1 MIFTF
6 FFLDFFLLFP
16 FSGVESKDATDPR
29 CEAEDESSFDVNKVG
44 KINDLENLLVIRHI
58 LYSTFLDRD

>member
-44 KINDLENLLVIRHI
+44 KINDLENLLVIKHRYFVCIVH
-58 LYSTFLDRD
+58 S